1 MRFGELWPLA
11 PAPGHVSE
19 HPLDGSLSEL
29 RHAVAEDPA
38 LNSLSPARRTDLVL
52 AVNEAATNAVR
63 HGDGE
68 CMTRVWHERGEV
80 VTEVSSHPGIAD
92 VAAGCRRPPTDALD
106 GRGLWLINQLCDLV
120 ELRSDAVEMT
130 LRMHVRDA

>member
-1 MRFGELWPLA
+1 MDDERTSS
-11 PAPGHVSE
+11 HTYQVSE
-19 HPLDGSLSEL
+19 HPLDGSLFEL

-38 LNSLSPARRTDLVL
+38 LRSLSSGRRTDLVL

-63 HGDGE
+63 YGEGD
-68 CMTRVWHERGEV
+68 CVTRVWHERGEV
-80 VTEVSSHPGIAD
+80 VTEVSSRSGIAD
-92 VAAGCRRPPTDALD
+92 VTAGCRRPAADALE

-120 ELRSDAVEMT
+120 ELRSDGAETT